1 MSYFLNHRGYVL
13 CPMPY
18 PSPPPHAP
26 NLAWC
31 WSFCSYHDRGL
42 CRRKLA
48 NPSISLF
55 PSFVKKVYIKS
66 ERSCRNATESL
77 CSPKINTKAPTR
89 TKNDE
94 TNYIV
99 TNSETHVYHCL
110 CGSRD
115 FMIGKSSHRRRRSI
129 KKVFL
134 KISQNWYENA
144 CAGVSF
150 LITLFFTENFGATAF
165 E

>member
-1 MSYFLNHRGYVL
+1 MILRPCSHMTIQKCHIFSTPGPLSYAL
-13 CPMPY
+13 CPP
-18 PSPPPHAP
+18 PPPPPHTP

-134 KISQNWYENA
+134 KISQN
-144 CAGVSF
+144 
-150 LITLFFTENFGATAF
+150 
-165 E
+165 